1 MFLLSGFPGINKFKE
16 LKIVFGLGSRALL
29 GCKLE
34 PCWAREPKQKTF
46 KVRTLAAIGPFKG
59 CLATYV
65 VYFLEK
71 KACTGKGHWNRSSR
85 WRGPNQA
92 PLLSSEVAPKENRKI
107 NRHRVRMLDLA
118 FKKGQ
123 AHPIILTH
131 VSVAFG
137 KLVTFGFSSAWHA
150 TTWDVGDGLSFPRIY
165 CYSIYI
171 YIIKIQITNY
181 IYAK

>member
-71 KACTGKGHWNRSSR
+71 NKHAREKDIETDPQDEGVLTKHPYYPQKSH
-85 WRGPNQA
+85 
-92 PLLSSEVAPKENRKI
+92 RK
-107 NRHRVRMLDLA
+107 
-118 FKKGQ
+118 
-123 AHPIILTH
+123 
-131 VSVAFG
+131 
-137 KLVTFGFSSAWHA
+137 
-150 TTWDVGDGLSFPRIY
+150 
-165 CYSIYI
+165 
-171 YIIKIQITNY
+171 KI
-181 IYAK
+181 AK